1 MTLSYPLI
9 FWGIIVIIAT
19 VILQSVIAATT
30 KAKQPNAIPGKIDPS
45 LSHDSLV
52 FRTHRTFM
60 NSLENTPFM
69 LATIFLGLFIGVNL
83 FWMGIWI
90 WIYALARIFHMILY
104 YGIATEKNPSPRSY
118 FFLFGL
124 IANIAL
130 LVHCA
135 LALI

>member
-1 MTLSYPLI
+1 MTASYPLI

-19 VILQSVIAATT
+19 VILQSLIAAAI
-30 KAKQPNAIPGKIDPS
+30 KGKQPDAIPGKIDPS
-45 LSHDSLV
+45 LSHSSLI

-60 NSLENTPFM
+60 NSLENTTFM
-69 LATIFLGLFIGVNL
+69 LATIFLGLFMGVSV

-118 FFLFGL
+118 FYLIGL

-135 LALI
+135 LVLI